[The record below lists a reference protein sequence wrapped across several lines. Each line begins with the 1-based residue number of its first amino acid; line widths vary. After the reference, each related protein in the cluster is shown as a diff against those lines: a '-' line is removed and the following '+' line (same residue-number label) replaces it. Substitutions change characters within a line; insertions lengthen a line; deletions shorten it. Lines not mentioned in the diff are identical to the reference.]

1 MMVEETRLPADIDA
15 QPLVRAAAE
24 LKPVLRQYHEEIERE
39 QRMPP
44 ALVGQLR
51 EAGFYKMVI
60 PRALGGLQVDTL
72 TYLRAVELLAEG
84 AGSVGWNLGNGGVG
98 QLVTLGLPPDGGHEI
113 YGEGAHQKLAWTAR
127 AGGGRAVP
135 APGGYRVSGH

>member
-1 MMVEETRLPADIDA
+1 MYMVAEETRLPADIDA

-24 LKPVLRQYHEEIERE
+24 LKPALRDYHDETERG
-39 QRMPP
+39 QRLPP

-72 TYLRAVELLAEG
+72 TYLRVVELLAEG
-84 AGSVGWNLGNGGVG
+84 AGSVGWDLGNGG
-98 QLVTLGLPPDGGHEI
+98 GG
-113 YGEGAHQKLAWTAR
+113 AAR
-127 AGGGRAVP
+127 ARGL
-135 APGGYRVSGH
+135 S